1 MYKNSVSVPRIAFVP
16 FVFLLAPFLLVIPA
30 ASQTP
35 AGEQI
40 GLRIISVPTEV
51 EAANIL
57 HEIQSGQSFEA
68 MAKAHSTD
76 ASGKDGGYLGLF
88 QPGDLKADLQ
98 RAVVELMPG
107 QLSPV
112 TPLGGDFLIIQR
124 LTVEEANWIPSYDSG
139 LDAFQNGRYEEAARD
154 FLQSLPYAEKLTPVD
169 SRLEDNLRG
178 LAEAYRLQ
186 KKYTDAEPLYRRYLA
201 LHWGGAKV
209 SEVLDRFS
217 ALLALSY
224 FRDSQFIEA
233 RRKFEEAVD
242 AAALGD
248 GLYAAMSTILFKAQ
262 LIAES
267 EALMDRAVQRF
278 PNSKDVRYRSAEL
291 YRSGS
296 KVRKALEIFEQIIAM
311 KTPADG
317 DPEANRLQQSIIYQK
332 IGSIRADLVELDDAA
347 AAYGK
352 ALEFTPDSVGARLG
366 LGYVYLQQGRAEDG
380 LNEYNR
386 AIAADPKS
394 APAYFGIADANLR
407 MGRFSEAVVAA
418 AKVLEF
424 DPRYRQAHYL
434 MATALARMGKTSE
447 SDKEFEI
454 FRQAEAEARSQTDH
468 IRDISVFNQE
478 ATAKMT
484 EGHAEE
490 AVQMLQKAIET
501 FPDSATAFL
510 NLGAAQSKLGQ
521 HKAAAETFQKM
532 LTQNVSD
539 SFLVSWSLARE
550 YQAIGDTEVSRRHE
564 VVYLQNVDLALRE
577 ALEASLD

>member
-1 MYKNSVSVPRIAFVP
+1 MYKNSVSVPRIVFAC
-16 FVFLLAPFLLVIPA
+16 FLLAIPA

-35 AGEQI
+35 AGEQV
-40 GLRIISVPTEV
+40 GLRMISVRTEV
-51 EAANIL
+51 EAANVL

-76 ASGKDGGYLGLF
+76 ASGKDGGFLGLF
-88 QPGDLKADLQ
+88 RLGDLNADLQ
-98 RAVVELMPG
+98 RAVMQLMPG
-107 QLSPV
+107 QISPV
-112 TPLGGDFLIIQR
+112 TRVGGEFLIIQR
-124 LTVEEANWIPSYDSG
+124 LTVEEANWIVSYDSG
-139 LDAFQNGRYEEAARD
+139 LDAFQNGRYEDAARH
-154 FLQSLPYAEKLTPVD
+154 FLQSLPYAEKLVPVD
-169 SRLEDNLRG
+169 PRLEDNLHG

-186 KKYTDAEPLYRRYLA
+186 KKYAEAEPLYRRYLA
-201 LHWGGAKV
+201 IHWRGAKA

-217 ALLALSY
+217 ALLARSY
-224 FRDSQFIEA
+224 FRDAQFVEA
-233 RRKFEEAVD
+233 RKKFEEAVD
-242 AAALGD
+242 AAPLGEE
-248 GLYAAMSTILFKAQ
+248 LYAAMSTILFKAQ

-296 KVRKALEIFEQIIAM
+296 KIRKALEIFEQIVQM

-317 DPEANRLQQSIIYQK
+317 DPEVNRLQQSIIYQK
-332 IGSIRADLVELDDAA
+332 IGSIRADLVELDEAA
-347 AAYGK
+347 AAYTK

-366 LGYVYLQQGRAEDG
+366 LGFVYLQQGRSADG

-386 AIAADPKS
+386 AIATDPKS
-394 APAYFGIADANLR
+394 PPAYFGIADANLR
-407 MGRFSEAVVAA
+407 MGRFAEAVAA
-418 AKVLEF
+418 AVKVLEF
-424 DPRYRQAHYL
+424 EPRYRQAHYL
-434 MATALARMGKTSE
+434 MATALARMGKTTE
-447 SDKEFEI
+447 SDKEFET
-454 FRQAEAEARSQTDH
+454 FRQAEANARSQTDH

-484 EGHAEE
+484 DGHAEE
-490 AVQMLQKAIET
+490 AIQMLQKAIAT

-532 LTQNVSD
+532 LTQNISD
-539 SFLVSWSLARE
+539 SFLVSWNLARE
-550 YQAIGDTEVSRRHE
+550 YQSLGDTEVSRRHE

-577 ALEASLD
+577 ALEASFD